1 MAKILFEIKYDIK
14 PEFREEYLA
23 TIKELRTHLV
33 NGSSKNYIVVE
44 NKQKPNNFT
53 EIYICENEEE
63 YENLED
69 EADSVAIEITTRIA
83 SKYISGGKTK
93 YSTFYEVE

>member
-14 PEFREEYLA
+14 PELRDEYLE
-23 TIKELRTHLV
+23 TIKELRSHII
-33 NGSSKNYIVVE
+33 NGSNKNYLVVE

-53 EIYICENEEE
+53 EIYICETEEE

-69 EADSVAIEITTRIA
+69 EADSITNELTSRIA
-83 SKYISGGKTK
+83 SRFISGGKTK